1 VITALIE
8 NLKEKRVPGQS
19 RELDFTPWGGP
30 YNRVR
35 ADATAFVHRDEVFL
49 IQHAVVV
56 DPDVSAT
63 EREAARS
70 WLARS

>member
-8 NLKEKRVPGQS
+8 NLEEKRVPGQS

-35 ADATAFVHRDEVFL
+35 ADAIAFVHRDELFL
-49 IQHAVVV
+49 IQDSVVV

-63 EREAARS
+63 DREAARS
-70 WLARS
+70 W